1 LDQQPYSLHKDKK
14 AATVKLDRE
23 FNFHLAHLLESKRKE
38 IFDNELEL
46 ATLQTTLEVINQKYD
61 IDNIR

>member
-1 LDQQPYSLHKDKK
+1 
-14 AATVKLDRE
+14 
-23 FNFHLAHLLESKRKE
+23 LAHLLESKRKE

-46 ATLQTTLEVINQKYD
+46 ATLQTILEVINQKYD